1 MNDRP
6 FIVKLVCAVT
16 ALAWCA
22 AAAAW
27 AAPIRLEI
35 AGEPAP
41 ANLSAT
47 EREDVRYV
55 PASALVVLGWAA
67 RWQNEERSS
76 VEVTDG
82 KITAHFEADSNMA
95 TVARLRST
103 SPPERRLDA
112 PAILGDGQLL
122 LPASALADLL
132 GVPVE
137 WDAASRTVRV
147 GTIPA
152 PPDEAVR
159 KWAEML
165 KIPDPAIF
173 HKTGFRAKVAAPHG
187 TELPVEQEF
196 LLTMRTNADGCVQLF
211 ERYEEHPPKPLALTR
226 EGVWAR
232 TTAWRVFGRAFG
244 APPAGKVTYV
254 VVATTDDNPPRDLL
268 QALRGDEP
276 PEGDWAIDAVE
287 LTVTERPAESPT
299 AN

>member
-1 MNDRP
+1 MNGRP
-6 FIVKLVCAVT
+6 SGLKLVCAVT

-22 AAAAW
+22 TAPAW
-27 AAPIRLEI
+27 AAPIGLEI

-41 ANLSAT
+41 ANLRAM

-67 RWQNEERSS
+67 RWQDEERSS

-82 KITAHFEADSNMA
+82 KITAHFEAGSDTA

-103 SPPERRLDA
+103 SPPERRIDA
-112 PAILGDGQLL
+112 PAIQEEGQLL
-122 LPASALADLL
+122 LPASALDDLL

-137 WDAASRTVRV
+137 WDATSRTVRV
-147 GTIPA
+147 GTTPA
-152 PPDEAVR
+152 PADEAVR
-159 KWAEML
+159 QWATLL
-165 KIPDPAIF
+165 KIPDPTIF
-173 HKTGFRAKVAAPHG
+173 HKAGFRVKVAAPHG

-196 LLTMRTNADGCVQLF
+196 LLTMRTSADGCVQLF
-211 ERYEEHPPKPLALTR
+211 ERYEEYPPKALPLTR

-232 TTAWRVFGRAFG
+232 TTAWRVLGRAFVT
-244 APPAGKVTYV
+244 PPAGKVLYV
-254 VVATTDDNPPRDLL
+254 VIATTDDNPPSDLL
-268 QALRGDEP
+268 EALRGDDP

-299 AN
+299 SG